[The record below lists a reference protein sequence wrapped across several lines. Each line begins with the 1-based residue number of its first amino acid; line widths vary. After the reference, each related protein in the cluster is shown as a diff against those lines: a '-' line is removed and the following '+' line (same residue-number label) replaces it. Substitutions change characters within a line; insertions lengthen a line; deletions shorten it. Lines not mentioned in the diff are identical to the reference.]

1 MAKKTLEDYFK
12 SKIRKVEK
20 SKAVLAYRTQILRE
34 QAVDLGWPA
43 DLVNGV
49 KVVDDGTGHVVAMD
63 PSLKE
68 EIRNLNYP
76 MPGKPAKPAV
86 TNFYYGLGK
95 S

>member
-1 MAKKTLEDYFK
+1 MAKQTIGSYLT

-20 SKAVLAYRTQILRE
+20 SKAVLAYRTEVLRD
-34 QAVDLGWPA
+34 QAENLDWPA
-43 DLVNGV
+43 HLVTSL

-63 PSLKE
+63 PLLKE

-76 MPGKPAKPAV
+76 MPGKPAKPAI